1 MEGSVAEAT
10 PRLIRGA
17 PSDGAAAAG
26 HPAVTALEERF
37 ADAVRRVGRDAL
49 GYPVVWVDP
58 ARNVEVLEFLRR
70 DPEQD
75 YDLLADVMGAQD
87 GAETPIQVWY
97 QLWSMRHGRQLRVS
111 CEVPLDALEIGTV
124 THLWKTANWLEREV
138 WDMYGVVF
146 GGHPDLR
153 RILMPENYEE
163 GFPLRKDFPLRGRF
177 SRSEQV
183 RRSLTRSL
191 EDVYA
196 IEELE
201 LAGVPTSA
209 SVAPGGEN
217 GAPVTAADIEELD
230 TADGRWPPL
239 REIEPHESLG
249 DLLKDPLEG
258 EPMLINMGPQHPATH
273 GVLRLVLQLDGER
286 VMRCIPHIGY
296 LHTGFEKTCEFR
308 EWNQVVPYTDR
319 MDYLAPMLYNIGYAG
334 AVERLLGVEITGRC
348 RVLRVILGELN
359 RLLGHLLWLGT
370 TGIDIG
376 AFSVFLYTFQERER
390 IYNLHEAYTGGRITT
405 SVTRV
410 GGMMADLP
418 AGWVDAAREFVE
430 TFPATIDE
438 VERLL
443 SRNAIWQGRT
453 LDIGA
458 MSGEEAISW
467 GLTGPNLRASGVAYD
482 IRKARPYLG
491 YDEYDFD
498 VPVGTHGDVYD
509 RYLVRMEEMRQS
521 VRILEQALDRLPG
534 GPINIDDYRI
544 VLPPKSEAMGSIDT
558 MISHFKL
565 VMEGIQVP
573 AGETWYSIESSKGEL
588 GFGIISDGGTKP
600 VRCRFRGPSFI
611 NIAALPEM
619 VKDELV
625 ADVIAINAS
634 LDVVLG
640 EIDR

>member
-1 MEGSVAEAT
+1 MTTVATQGPAELIRAEEWGGKGVEEHASVAVLRST
-10 PRLIRGA
+10 FG
-17 PSDGAAAAG
+17 
-26 HPAVTALEERF
+26 
-37 ADAVRRVGRDAL
+37 DAIHEVRSDAL
-49 GYPVVWVDP
+49 GYPVVSIDP
-58 ARNVEVLEFLRR
+58 ARNEEVLSYLRD
-70 DPEQD
+70 DPGQA
-75 YDLLADVMGAQD
+75 YDMLADLMGAHA
-87 GAETPIQVWY
+87 GLGMPIQVWY
-97 QLWSMRHGRQLRVS
+97 QLWSMRHGRQLRVV
-111 CEVPLDALEIGTV
+111 CDVPLDDLELDTV
-124 THLWKTANWLEREV
+124 THLWKAADWLERET
-138 WDMYGVVF
+138 WDMFGVSF
-146 GGHPDLR
+146 RGHPDLR

-183 RRSLTRSL
+183 RRALTRSL

-196 IEELE
+196 VEELE
-201 LAGVPTSA
+201 LVGLPTSRTNGDATLEA
-209 SVAPGGEN
+209 SAS
-217 GAPVTAADIEELD
+217 
-230 TADGRWPPL
+230 TADAEWPPI
-239 REIEPHESLG
+239 R
-249 DLLKDPLEG
+249 DLDPEERPEDLADELEG
-258 EPMLINMGPQHPATH
+258 APMLINMGPQHPATH

-286 VMRCIPHIGY
+286 VIRCMPHIGY

-334 AVERLLGVEITGRC
+334 AVETLLGVEITERC
-348 RVLRVILGELN
+348 RVVRVILGELN

-370 TGIDIG
+370 TAIDIG

-418 AGWVDAAREFVE
+418 VGWTQAARDFVD
-430 TFPATIDE
+430 TFPDTLDE

-443 SRNAIWQGRT
+443 SRNAIWQSR
-453 LDIGA
+453 LVDIGA
-458 MSGEEAISW
+458 LGAEDAVSY
-467 GLTGPNLRASGVAYD
+467 GLTGPNLRASGVPYD
-482 IRKARPYLG
+482 VRKARPYLG

-509 RYLVRMEEMRQS
+509 RYLVRVEEMRQS
-521 VRILEQALDRLPG
+521 VRIIDQALSRLPD
-534 GPINIDDYRI
+534 GPINIDDYQV
-544 VLPPKSEAMGSIDT
+544 VLPPKDEAMSSIDT

-565 VMEGIQVP
+565 VMEGIRVP
-573 AGETWYSIESSKGEL
+573 AGETWYSVESSKGEL
-588 GFGIISDGGTKP
+588 GFGIVSDGGTKP

-611 NIAALPEM
+611 NIAALPLL
-619 VKDELV
+619 VKDELI

>member
-1 MEGSVAEAT
+1 MTTATEARRELIRAEA
-10 PRLIRGA
+10 
-17 PSDGAAAAG
+17 
-26 HPAVTALEERF
+26 
-37 ADAVRRVGRDAL
+37 ADAGVDGHASVVALRAAFGDAIREVRTDAL
-49 GYPVVWVDP
+49 GYPVVSVAP
-58 ARNVEVLEFLRR
+58 ARSAEILAFLRE
-70 DPEQD
+70 DAAQD
-75 YDLLADVMGAQD
+75 YDMLADLMGAHE
-87 GAETPIQVWY
+87 GLGLPIQVWY
-97 QLWSMRHGRQLRVS
+97 QLWSMNHGRQLRIL
-111 CEVPLDALEIGTV
+111 CEVPLDDLELDTV
-124 THLWKTANWLEREV
+124 THLWKAADWLERET
-138 WDMYGVVF
+138 WDMYGVSF
-146 GGHPDLR
+146 KGHPDLR

-183 RRSLTRSL
+183 RRALSRSL

-196 IEELE
+196 VEELE
-201 LAGVPTSA
+201 MVGLPTSRNGDPQDAPA
-209 SVAPGGEN
+209 SDAEWPPIRDLDPGEN
-217 GAPVTAADIEELD
+217 PE
-230 TADGRWPPL
+230 
-239 REIEPHESLG
+239 
-249 DLLKDPLEG
+249 DLANELEG
-258 EPMLINMGPQHPATH
+258 APMLINMGPQHPATH

-286 VMRCIPHIGY
+286 VIRCMPHIGY

-334 AVERLLGVEITGRC
+334 AVETLLGLEITERC
-348 RVLRVILGELN
+348 RVVRVMLGEFN

-370 TGIDIG
+370 TAIDIG

-418 AGWVDAAREFVE
+418 LGWVQAARDFVN
-430 TFPATIDE
+430 TFPDTMDE

-443 SRNAIWQGRT
+443 SRNAIWQAR
-453 LDIGA
+453 LVDIGA
-458 MSGEEAISW
+458 LSAEDAVSY
-467 GLTGPNLRASGVAYD
+467 GLTGPNLRASGVPYD
-482 IRKARPYLG
+482 VRKARPYLG

-521 VRILEQALDRLPG
+521 VRIIEQALSRLPD
-534 GPINIDDYRI
+534 GPINIDDYQV
-544 VLPPKSEAMGSIDT
+544 VLPPKDEAMSSIDT

-565 VMEGIQVP
+565 VMEGIRVP

-588 GFGIISDGGTKP
+588 GFGIVSDGGTKP

-611 NIAALPEM
+611 NIAALPALVEN
-619 VKDELV
+619 ELI

>member
-1 MEGSVAEAT
+1 VT
-10 PRLIRGA
+10 T
-17 PSDGAAAAG
+17 AAAPPAPG
-26 HPAVTALEERF
+26 LIVAAPRSDSDPAAHPSVIALRGRF
-37 ADAVRRVGRDAL
+37 GDAVRRVAMDAT

-58 ARNVEVLEFLRR
+58 ARNAEVLRFLRE
-70 DPEQD
+70 DPAQG
-75 YDLLADVMGAQD
+75 YDFLADVMGAQA
-87 GAETPIQVWY
+87 GVGLPIQVWY
-97 QLWSMRHGRQLRVS
+97 QLWSMTHGRQLRVS
-111 CEVPLDALEIGTV
+111 CEVPLDDLELDSV
-124 THLWKTANWLEREV
+124 ADLWQTANWLERET
-138 WDMYGVVF
+138 WDMYGVTF
-146 GGHPDLR
+146 RGHPDLR

-183 RRSLTRSL
+183 RRSLSRSL

-196 IEELE
+196 VEELE
-201 LAGVPTSA
+201 MVGLPTSRTRPDA
-209 SVAPGGEN
+209 GGTGEPSTEPE
-217 GAPVTAADIEELD
+217 A
-230 TADGRWPPL
+230 WPPI
-239 REIEPHESLG
+239 R
-249 DLLKDPLEG
+249 DLAPDERPEDASHDELEG
-258 EPMLINMGPQHPATH
+258 APMLINMGPQHPATH

-286 VMRCIPHIGY
+286 ILRCIPHIGY

-334 AVERLLGVEITGRC
+334 AVEALLGVEITERC
-348 RVLRVILGELN
+348 RVVRVILGELN
-359 RLLGHLLWLGT
+359 RILGHLLWLGT
-370 TGIDIG
+370 TAIDIG

-410 GGMMADLP
+410 GGMLADLP
-418 AGWVDAAREFVE
+418 IGWVDAARDFVDS
-430 TFPATIDE
+430 FPATIDE

-443 SRNAIWQGRT
+443 SRNAIWQGR
-453 LDIGA
+453 LVDIGA
-458 MSGEEAISW
+458 LSGGEAVDW

-482 IRKARPYLG
+482 VRKARPYLG

-498 VPVGTHGDVYD
+498 VPVGSHGDVYD
-509 RYLVRMEEMRQS
+509 RYLVRVEEMRQS
-521 VRILEQALDRLPG
+521 VRIVDQALRRLPDG
-534 GPINIDDYRI
+534 SINIDDYRI
-544 VLPPKSEAMGSIDT
+544 VLPPKGEAMGSIDT

-565 VMEGIQVP
+565 VMEGIRVP

-588 GFGIISDGGTKP
+588 GFGIIADGGTKP

-611 NIAALPEM
+611 NIAALPKLVE
-619 VKDELV
+619 DELI

>member
-1 MEGSVAEAT
+1 VTTATEARRELIRAEA
-10 PRLIRGA
+10 
-17 PSDGAAAAG
+17 
-26 HPAVTALEERF
+26 
-37 ADAVRRVGRDAL
+37 ADAGVDGHASVVALRAAFGDAIREVRTDAL
-49 GYPVVWVDP
+49 GYPVVSVAP
-58 ARNVEVLEFLRR
+58 ARSAEILAFLRE
-70 DPEQD
+70 DAAQD
-75 YDLLADVMGAQD
+75 YDMLADLMGAHE
-87 GAETPIQVWY
+87 GLGLPIQVWY
-97 QLWSMRHGRQLRVS
+97 QLWSMNHGRQLRIL
-111 CEVPLDALEIGTV
+111 CEVPLDDLELDTV
-124 THLWKTANWLEREV
+124 THLWKAADWLERET
-138 WDMYGVVF
+138 WDMYGVSF
-146 GGHPDLR
+146 KGHPDLR

-183 RRSLTRSL
+183 RRALSRSL

-196 IEELE
+196 VEELE
-201 LAGVPTSA
+201 MVGLPTSRNGDPQDAPA
-209 SVAPGGEN
+209 SDAEWPPIRDLDPGEN
-217 GAPVTAADIEELD
+217 PE
-230 TADGRWPPL
+230 
-239 REIEPHESLG
+239 
-249 DLLKDPLEG
+249 DLANELEG
-258 EPMLINMGPQHPATH
+258 APMLINMGPQHPATH

-286 VMRCIPHIGY
+286 VIRCMPHIGY

-334 AVERLLGVEITGRC
+334 AVETLLGLEITERC
-348 RVLRVILGELN
+348 RVVRVMLGEFN

-370 TGIDIG
+370 TAIDIG

-418 AGWVDAAREFVE
+418 LGWVQAARDFVN
-430 TFPATIDE
+430 TFPDTMDE

-443 SRNAIWQGRT
+443 SRNAIWQAR
-453 LDIGA
+453 LVDIGA
-458 MSGEEAISW
+458 LSAEDAVSY
-467 GLTGPNLRASGVAYD
+467 GLTGPNLRASGVPYD
-482 IRKARPYLG
+482 VRKARPYLG

-521 VRILEQALDRLPG
+521 VRIIEQALSRLPD
-534 GPINIDDYRI
+534 GPINIDDYQV
-544 VLPPKSEAMGSIDT
+544 VLPPKDEAMSSIDT

-565 VMEGIQVP
+565 VMEGIRVP

-588 GFGIISDGGTKP
+588 GFGIVSDGGTKP

-611 NIAALPEM
+611 NIAALPALVEN
-619 VKDELV
+619 ELI